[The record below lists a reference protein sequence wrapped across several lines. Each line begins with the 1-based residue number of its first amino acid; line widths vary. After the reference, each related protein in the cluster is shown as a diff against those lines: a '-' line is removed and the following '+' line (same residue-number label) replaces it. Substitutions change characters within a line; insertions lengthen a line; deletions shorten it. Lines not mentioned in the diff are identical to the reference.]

1 MDPRTDQRTDR
12 RTPVTLV
19 TGLNREANA
28 RIANALAV
36 PGTAFI
42 SHDLRALPL
51 GYVVRQTRQ
60 ITGDGDRFSIEG
72 VQLEHGCA
80 TCTLRLDLLPML
92 WELHRD
98 ETVER
103 IVVVLDPAFEPE
115 PVVAEILG
123 TIVEFPGGTEG
134 VVGDHVVVRATVTA
148 VTGDSW
154 LNDATGDLTLY
165 EAGLSEVEDE
175 RSLAQV
181 AVAQTR
187 FADVMVI
194 EDSGNAETRYELARL
209 QAALRRVNPAA
220 IQTVVRPDQEF
231 GTRELLVSLAAVRPE
246 SRRGRLHTA
255 FDPLL
260 DGCPP
265 LEADCGIEIV
275 TFEADRA
282 FHPERLHDALDV
294 LLDGVIT
301 ARGRLWLTSSP
312 DDVLWLE
319 SAGESLGVS
328 RVARW
333 IAARG
338 EDEMDSIT
346 PEMHAMASL
355 HWNDEH
361 GDRHS
366 SIVAVTHRADPVE
379 IEQALREALL
389 TDEEIALGADHLAA
403 LPSPF
408 GDVHIDPCEDS
419 DGSPSSVEGTREITT
434 EETTR

>member
-1 MDPRTDQRTDR
+1 MDL

-28 RIANALAV
+28 RMANALAV

-51 GYVVRQTRQ
+51 GYVVRQTRTVIDDADQ
-60 ITGDGDRFSIEG
+60 FAIEG
-72 VQLEHGCA
+72 VPLEHGCA
-80 TCTLRLDLLPML
+80 TCTLRYDLLPML
-92 WELHRD
+92 RALHRT
-98 ETVER
+98 EGVER

-123 TIVEFPGGTEG
+123 TLVETDDLPEG
-134 VVGDHVVVRATVTA
+134 VAGDDVVVRATVTA
-148 VTGDSW
+148 IDGAAW
-154 LNDATGDLTLY
+154 LNDATGDLTLC

-181 AVAQTR
+181 AVAQVR
-187 FADVMVI
+187 FADVLVA
-194 EDSGNAETRYELARL
+194 ECSGEADERYDEARL
-209 QAALRRVNPAA
+209 CAALRRINPAA
-220 IQTVVRPDQEF
+220 IQTVLHPGDPF
-231 GTRELLVSLAAVRPE
+231 GPRELLVSLAATRPE

-265 LEADCGIEIV
+265 LEPDCGIAVV

-282 FHPERLHDALDV
+282 FHPERLHDAIDV

-319 SAGESLGVS
+319 SAGGSLGVS

-338 EDEMDSIT
+338 EDELSSVT
-346 PEMHAMASL
+346 PEVRAMASL
-355 HWNDEH
+355 RWNDEH

-366 SIVAVTHRADPVE
+366 SIVAVTHRAEPAE
-379 IEQALREALL
+379 IEQALRDALL
-389 TDEEIALGADHLAA
+389 TDDELARGADYLAA

-408 GDVHIDPCEDS
+408 GDIHLDPCEDS
-419 DGSPSSVEGTREITT
+419 PPNDADTVAREITADAINT